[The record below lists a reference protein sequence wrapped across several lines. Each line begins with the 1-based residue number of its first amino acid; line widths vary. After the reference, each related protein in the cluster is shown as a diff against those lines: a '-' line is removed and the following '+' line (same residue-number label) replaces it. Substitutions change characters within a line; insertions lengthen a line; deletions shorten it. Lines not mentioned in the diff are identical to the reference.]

1 MITEFLS
8 YLLYGV
14 SVARYKEYAGPL
26 GHQLLRYGSS
36 QPATS
41 TSNHQRF
48 ALETQHYPACLLT
61 KDADRKILILPPYS
75 TRCRSRPF
83 RHTYGQHMLAVKHFR
98 GVRLG
103 VEMVDGAGVQEQVR
117 LKVQNKLS

>member
-1 MITEFLS
+1 MVTELLS

-14 SVARYKEYAGPL
+14 SVARYKEYTGPL

-36 QPATS
+36 QPAAR

-48 ALETQHYPACLLT
+48 ALETEHYPACLLT
-61 KDADRKILILPPYS
+61 KDDDCKTLIVPSYS

-83 RHTYGQHMLAVKHFR
+83 RRTYRSTPDLRTAVLWDFDREGSLATAQK
-98 GVRLG
+98 
-103 VEMVDGAGVQEQVR
+103 EEQ
-117 LKVQNKLS
+117 QD